1 MNIQEI
7 DFKPLFQWINLNL
20 GTSAKFAIN
29 LEGKRPRI
37 VNVDN
42 LYNNSGIFQS
52 VIKDVTVDF
61 FCFDFKEETGNLW
74 GNVSLNYESWSGG
87 SNGMEIGNV
96 WFNPETGWTFE
107 SSKERFEKYNQQ

>member
-1 MNIQEI
+1 MNIQSI

-29 LEGKRPRI
+29 LEGKRPTI

-61 FCFDFKEETGNLW
+61 FNFDFKEETGNLW
-74 GNVSLNYESWSGG
+74 ATVSLSYESWAGG
-87 SNGMEIGNV
+87 SNGMKIGTC
-96 WFNPETGWTFE
+96 WFKPETGWTFE
-107 SSKERFEKYNQQ
+107 SCKERAEKYNQ